1 MAKKKSGLTGLST
14 ASLQRELERRQSQ
27 FSQLKKLRDQLIEQV
42 LEIDEELKAL
52 SGAVSAGG
60 AKAAA
65 KAASKPGRKAG
76 APRGPR
82 PKNAVGLPESLAA
95 VLKGKTM
102 TVSEAAEAVKKAGYK
117 TNAVNFRVMVN
128 QAFIKHKKL
137 FKKVKH
143 GHYTTV

>member
-1 MAKKKSGLTGLST
+1 MAKKTRGLVDLST
-14 ASLQRELERRQSQ
+14 AALQRELERRQSQ
-27 FSQLKKLRDQLIEQV
+27 FTQLKKRRDQLIREV
-42 LEIDEELKAL
+42 LQIDDELKVL
-52 SGAVSAGG
+52 SGAAGAAAPAAKGG
-60 AKAAA
+60 AKRGP
-65 KAASKPGRKAG
+65 KPGAK
-76 APRGPR
+76 RGPR

-128 QAFIKHKKL
+128 QAFIKYKKL

>member
-1 MAKKKSGLTGLST
+1 MAKKKSGLNGLST

-42 LEIDEELKAL
+42 LDIDEELKAL
-52 SGAVSAGG
+52 SGAASAGG
-60 AKAAA
+60 AKVAAG
-65 KAASKPGRKAG
+65 SKPGRKAG
-76 APRGPR
+76 SPRGPR
-82 PKNAVGLPESLAA
+82 PKNALGLPESLAA
-95 VLKGKTM
+95 MLKGKIM
-102 TVSEAAEAVKKAGYK
+102 TVSEAADAVKKAGYK